1 MKKTALLSLFLIF
14 SVSFLFS
21 QAITTQSG
29 IPVTVLVQDTLIN
42 GCVQASNVT
51 ANNGAYGYFRNP
63 GNPHFP
69 FESGIVM
76 STGAISAAAG
86 PNTSTSSSGA
96 SPGSGSDPDL
106 AALVSGANINDA
118 CVIEFDFIPASDSIV
133 FNYIFGSEEF
143 PEYANSSFNDV
154 FGFFLSGPGING
166 PYTNNAINIALLPN
180 NMPVTINNVHNYNYY
195 YASPNSGQT
204 SPGSYYGA
212 VQFDGNTILLTA
224 RAEVQAC
231 QTYHIK
237 LAIGDRSD
245 SSYDSGVF

>member
-76 STGAISAAAG
+76 STGAISAAQVL
-86 PNTSTSSSGA
+86 TH
-96 SPGSGSDPDL
+96 L
-106 AALVSGANINDA
+106 LHLQVHRQALV
-118 CVIEFDFIPASDSIV
+118 
-133 FNYIFGSEEF
+133 
-143 PEYANSSFNDV
+143 
-154 FGFFLSGPGING
+154 
-166 PYTNNAINIALLPN
+166 
-180 NMPVTINNVHNYNYY
+180 
-195 YASPNSGQT
+195 
-204 SPGSYYGA
+204 
-212 VQFDGNTILLTA
+212 LTL
-224 RAEVQAC
+224 
-231 QTYHIK
+231 I
-237 LAIGDRSD
+237 
-245 SSYDSGVF
+245 